1 MKKIAILFTALV
13 ALALQ
18 AWSAPVD
25 ATSARSMVLDFIDS
39 GSTYNPQ
46 GIPSSGSSIRLI
58 RCEMSSVNPQLP
70 AYYIFNTGSSYMVV
84 SGDNRATGILA
95 YGDRELDLDN
105 MPCCLEYLLDMYKEQ
120 IDYLVAHPDE
130 AVQAPSLNALPLAAV
145 SIDPLLTAMWDQGYP
160 FNKMCPELNGTRC
173 LTGCGCTSLSMIL
186 YYWKYAQLTDPV
198 PTYTTKTN
206 NILLLELPVTTFDF
220 DNMLDRYSGQ
230 YTTDQANAVAKL
242 MRYVGQAEKMD
253 YGTSASGTNDAK
265 VLSAARMFGYDPS
278 CKLEYKS
285 SYTDEQWVAMMLE
298 ELNAGRPIEYMAQD
312 VNGYGGHAFNVD
324 GYDADNGLFHI
335 NFGWGGS
342 GNGYMALDAFSGS
355 IYTFSVNQ
363 RMITNLMP
371 PVPEP
376 EPEPDP
382 AISANIDTL
391 QIAPVTIGYK
401 TRKTFKVYG
410 ENLQGD
416 VTLSID
422 SRHSSYFS
430 ITPSTITAEEAAAGA
445 TVTVQFAPMLYGSEN
460 GTLTLSSPGAEDLV
474 IPVLARGED
483 IEPTVIKH
491 SESRT
496 LEGEIGKLA
505 MTSIVEVIR
514 WADAEIPEPPF
525 PWEYEL
531 MALPN
536 YAAGYSVTVEG
547 DNCFH
552 ASIIRSSASIKTCD
566 VRIYYSPNDVG
577 PHRAKVTISCDRAW
591 YDVVLTI
598 TGNGI
603 VVKSDPVIL
612 ATPQD
617 EVGFSVFVAHWQQ
630 TCPMAGVSSF
640 TLECAPQGS
649 GFSPDDPD
657 YIVCDQLLPEQ
668 CQDNTGYI
676 IFDKPEYRYS
686 VFMLRP
692 GVTYDYRVKALYID
706 ETESGWSDV
715 GTVEMPALAGD
726 MNQDGSLSVADI
738 VMLINVILNDED
750 QTRGSADVNG
760 DGIVNISDISA
771 LISLVLNAS

>member
-1 MKKIAILFTALV
+1 MKKITILFTALV

-84 SGDNRATGILA
+84 SGDDRATGILA

-186 YYWKYAQLTDPV
+186 YYWKYAQLTDLV

-206 NILLLELPVTTFDF
+206 SILLLELPVTTFDF

-242 MRYVGQAEKMD
+242 MRYVGQAERMD
-253 YGTSASGTNDAK
+253 YGTSASGTHDSN
-265 VLSAARMFGYDPS
+265 VLTAAQLFGYDPS
-278 CKLEYKS
+278 SRLEYKS

-324 GYDADNGLFHI
+324 GYDADKGLFHV

-355 IYTFSVNQ
+355 VYTFSVKQ

-401 TRKTFKVYG
+401 TKKTFKVYG

-474 IPVLARGED
+474 IPVLAQGEN

-491 SESRT
+491 NESRT

-547 DNCFH
+547 DNCIH

-617 EVGFSVFVAHWQQ
+617 EVGISAFVAHWQQ

-668 CQDNTGYI
+668 CQDNTGFI
-676 IFDKPEYRYS
+676 ILDKPEYCYP
-686 VFMLRP
+686 VGMLRP

-706 ETESGWSDV
+706 ETESGWSNV
-715 GTVEMPALAGD
+715 GTVEIPALAGD

-771 LISLVLNAS
+771 LISLVLNAN

>member
-1 MKKIAILFTALV
+1 M
-13 ALALQ
+13 
-18 AWSAPVD
+18 
-25 ATSARSMVLDFIDS
+25 
-39 GSTYNPQ
+39 
-46 GIPSSGSSIRLI
+46 
-58 RCEMSSVNPQLP
+58 
-70 AYYIFNTGSSYMVV
+70 
-84 SGDNRATGILA
+84 
-95 YGDRELDLDN
+95 
-105 MPCCLEYLLDMYKEQ
+105 
-120 IDYLVAHPDE
+120 
-130 AVQAPSLNALPLAAV
+130 
-145 SIDPLLTAMWDQGYP
+145 
-160 FNKMCPELNGTRC
+160 
-173 LTGCGCTSLSMIL
+173 
-186 YYWKYAQLTDPV
+186 
-198 PTYTTKTN
+198 
-206 NILLLELPVTTFDF
+206 
-220 DNMLDRYSGQ
+220 
-230 YTTDQANAVAKL
+230 
-242 MRYVGQAEKMD
+242 
-253 YGTSASGTNDAK
+253 
-265 VLSAARMFGYDPS
+265 
-278 CKLEYKS
+278 
-285 SYTDEQWVAMMLE
+285 
-298 ELNAGRPIEYMAQD
+298 
-312 VNGYGGHAFNVD
+312 
-324 GYDADNGLFHI
+324 
-335 NFGWGGS
+335 
-342 GNGYMALDAFSGS
+342 
-355 IYTFSVNQ
+355 
-363 RMITNLMP
+363 
-371 PVPEP
+371 
-376 EPEPDP
+376 
-382 AISANIDTL
+382 
-391 QIAPVTIGYK
+391 
-401 TRKTFKVYG
+401 
-410 ENLQGD
+410 
-416 VTLSID
+416 TLSID

-547 DNCFH
+547 DNCIH
-552 ASIIRSSASIKTCD
+552 ASIVRSSASIKTCD
-566 VRIYYSPNDVG
+566 VRITYSPSDVG

-617 EVGFSVFVAHWQQ
+617 EVGISAFVAHWQQ

-692 GVTYDYRVKALYID
+692 GVTYDYRVKALDID
-706 ETESGWSDV
+706 DTESGWSNV

-771 LISLVLNAS
+771 LISLVLNAN